1 MVISVMLG
9 GALGAL
15 LRVVIASAVMQR
27 FSSGFPYGTLTV
39 NVLGSLLI
47 GFVFVFLQ
55 HKFVDNVIL
64 RYGVIAGLLG
74 GFTTFSAFS
83 LETLNLL
90 SNGQLM
96 AGMSNVIVSV
106 VICVMATLVG
116 VAMARLFV

>member
-1 MVISVMLG
+1 MIIAVMLG

-15 LRVVIASAVMQR
+15 LRVAIASVVMQR
-27 FSSGFPYGTLTV
+27 FASGFPYGTLTV

-47 GFVFVFLQ
+47 GVAFVLLQ
-55 HKFVDNVIL
+55 QKYADSMIL

-74 GFTTFSAFS
+74 GFMTFSAFS

-90 SNGQLM
+90 SNGQIV
-96 AGMSNVIVSV
+96 AGMSNIIASV
-106 VICVMATLVG
+106 VVCVIATMMG